1 MNLFSIRSTSSNREL
16 VFSSRKGD
24 YFRVELIGGV
34 ISASTA
40 VWVTTDNQGLN
51 NFFQE
56 IASSK
61 DPWKGTRAWGSLEG
75 EFEISATCT
84 TLGHVIFSI
93 NMAGQIGGAE
103 EWKSQ
108 FGLETELGQL
118 DSIARNA
125 SEFFKQ

>member
-1 MNLFSIRSTSSNREL
+1 LFSIRSTPSNREL
-16 VFSSRKGD
+16 IFNSRKGD
-24 YFRVELIGGV
+24 YFRVELKGIV
-34 ISASTA
+34 MSASID
-40 VWVTTDNQGLN
+40 VWATTDNQGLN
-51 NFFQE
+51 IFFQE

-61 DPWKGTRAWGSLEG
+61 SPWKGTRAWGSLEG

-84 TLGHVIFSI
+84 TLGHVIFLI
-93 NMAGQIGGAE
+93 KMAGQIGGTE
-103 EWKSQ
+103 EWKAQ